1 MHSYGMCDR
10 TGYGRSGGKV
20 SLAHTISEIASKRA
34 AADAAL
40 PIDRVIR
47 QIANRH
53 FWLARFWAEVKGWAP
68 LEAAEMLRKARLD
81 RLTALA
87 WSLRRWPA
95 LPEPMD
101 EGDLILAWANL
112 GALVEGALK
121 LMLCVY
127 LKDFIADETTG
138 QGTGAYHG
146 KKKKMLDPDGLR
158 LDVVIA
164 YYEKRK
170 LLSEEHLNL
179 ARQAQSY
186 RNVIHA
192 FKSGDLGHRD
202 DLIDAIRSYRSML
215 REISGRLPYPDDM
228 YEPRETGPYDTK

>member
-1 MHSYGMCDR
+1 MTVAS
-10 TGYGRSGGKV
+10 
-20 SLAHTISEIASKRA
+20 IIADFHAKQA

-40 PIDRVIR
+40 PIDRVVR

-53 FWLARFWAEVKGWAP
+53 FGLARFWKEVKGWAP
-68 LEAAEMLRKARLD
+68 PEAAEMLKKARLE

-87 WSLRRWPA
+87 WSLRHWPA
-95 LPEPMD
+95 LPEPVE

-127 LKDFIADETTG
+127 LKDFLADEKTG
-138 QGTGAYHG
+138 KGTGAYHG
-146 KKKKMLDPDGLR
+146 KKEKMLDPDGLR

-164 YYEKRK
+164 YYEKRE
-170 LLSEEHLNL
+170 LLSEEHLKL
-179 ARQAQSY
+179 ARRVQNY

-192 FKSGDLGHRD
+192 FKSADLGT
-202 DLIDAIRSYRSML
+202 LEEFVDAVRGYRSLL
-215 REISGRLPYPDDM
+215 RNISGRLPYPDDV
-228 YEPRETGPYDTK
+228 YEPQDVGPFDEK

>member
-1 MHSYGMCDR
+1 M
-10 TGYGRSGGKV
+10 
-20 SLAHTISEIASKRA
+20 ASILGDFTTKQM

-53 FWLARFWAEVKGWAP
+53 FGLAQFWTEVEGWAP
-68 LEAAEMLRKARLD
+68 PEAAEMLKQARLE

-87 WSLRRWPA
+87 WSLRRWPS
-95 LPEPMD
+95 LPQPID

-127 LKDFIADETTG
+127 LKDFLADEKHG

-164 YYEKRK
+164 YYEKRA
-170 LLSEEHLNL
+170 LLSKEHLLL
-179 ARQAQSY
+179 ARTVQNF

-192 FKSGDLGHRD
+192 FKSADLGSYPAFH
-202 DLIDAIRSYRSML
+202 DAVYGYRSLL
-215 REISGRLPYPDDM
+215 REVSKRLPYPDDM
-228 YEPRETGPYDTK
+228 YEPHEKGPYDKK